1 MGRGIDIPCVGG
13 QNTMGREVKI
23 PWIRR
28 SNYHRLVVQY
38 TMGRGFKIPWI
49 GNLDLI
55 EYYERSG
62 QQYWLR

>member
-1 MGRGIDIPCVGG
+1 
-13 QNTMGREVKI
+13 MGREVII

-28 SNYHRLVVQY
+28 SNYHRLVVQF

-49 GNLDLI
+49 GNLDFI
-55 EYYERSG
+55 EHYERSG